1 MEHACKDREQHIAST
16 FAPRRP
22 SPAQSVSRTVRVRPL
37 TAGGLLPLCK
47 KILGFIANLRQA
59 SYKSIAKTTSP
70 PATVAKP
77 RTPTYLVGSI
87 RDSVRPEPVDGPVLR
102 ALEGGP
108 LHHQQPRITPASIQS
123 RLRRNPT
130 PCAPDG
136 TLTRPYCPHSGASA
150 TVSPWQSQSPTA
162 TGTSRLPMPTGEP
175 ASSLAAWSASMVR
188 GASASISGGVV
199 APLQKNSWIYS

>member
-1 MEHACKDREQHIAST
+1 MEHACKDRAQHIAST
-16 FAPRRP
+16 CAPRRP

-37 TAGGLLPLCK
+37 RARGLLSLCK
-47 KILGFIANLRQA
+47 KILGFIANLSQA
-59 SYKSIAKTTSP
+59 SYKSNAKTTSP

-87 RDSVRPEPVDGPVLR
+87 PQSVRPDPVEACP
-102 ALEGGP
+102 EGTRRRP
-108 LHHQQPRITPASIQS
+108 SVTSNPRITPHAS
-123 RLRRNPT
+123 P

-188 GASASISGGVV
+188 GVPSSNMRGCVPSA
-199 APLQKNSWIYS
+199 KKSWICS

>member
-1 MEHACKDREQHIAST
+1 MEQHIAFT
-16 FAPRRP
+16 FAPWLP

-37 TAGGLLPLCK
+37 TAGGLFSLCK
-47 KILGFIANLRQA
+47 KNFGFVADMRQA

-87 RDSVRPEPVDGPVLR
+87 RDAVRPEALEGPVLR
-102 ALEGGP
+102 AHEGP

-136 TLTRPYCPHSGASA
+136 TLTRPYCPHSGSSA
-150 TVSPWQSQSPTA
+150 TVSPWQSQSRTA

-175 ASSLAAWSASMVR
+175 ASSLAAWSASMDR
-188 GASASISGGVV
+188 GASTSIRGGCLPS
-199 APLQKNSWIYS
+199 AKKFLDL

>member
-37 TAGGLLPLCK
+37 TAGGLFSLCK
-47 KILGFIANLRQA
+47 KNFGFVAEMRQA

-87 RDSVRPEPVDGPVLR
+87 RDSVRPEPVKACPEGTRRGPS
-102 ALEGGP
+102 ATSS
-108 LHHQQPRITPASIQS
+108 PRITPASIQF

-130 PCAPDG
+130 PRAPDG

-150 TVSPWQSQSPTA
+150 TVSPWQSQSRTA

-175 ASSLAAWSASMVR
+175 ASSLAAWSASMDR
-188 GASASISGGVV
+188 GASASIRGGCLPS
-199 APLQKNSWIYS
+199 AKKFLDL